1 MVSNIRHIYN
11 KVDENCLRPIRTIYG
26 LVQSL
31 DKLITS
37 NLQTAL
43 VETRQVLLSFIKSK
57 GQHVITKFISYLWM
71 FLNANKRTCIWYW
84 NLTGLINQFLLNF
97 FQTNKFQW
105 GVVFHSRASNFVPEQ
120 QAVRCTSTL
129 QAGNLFIHRAIML
142 LYIIYIVY
150 IFVVFGVEGQFV
162 GWLCTIWTHRIFAG
176 VLLC

>member
-1 MVSNIRHIYN
+1 M
-11 KVDENCLRPIRTIYG
+11 PIKE
-26 LVQSL
+26 LVY
-31 DKLITS
+31 DI
-37 NLQTAL
+37 
-43 VETRQVLLSFIKSK
+43 E
-57 GQHVITKFISYLWM
+57 IS
-71 FLNANKRTCIWYW
+71 
-84 NLTGLINQFLLNF
+84 LTGLINQFLLNF

-150 IFVVFGVEGQFV
+150 IFVMFGVEGQFV